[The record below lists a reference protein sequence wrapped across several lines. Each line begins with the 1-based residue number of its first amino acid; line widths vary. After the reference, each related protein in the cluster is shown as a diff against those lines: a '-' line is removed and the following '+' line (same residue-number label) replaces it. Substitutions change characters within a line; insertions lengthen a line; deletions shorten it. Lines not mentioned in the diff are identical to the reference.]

1 MGERNFK
8 QIGKYQF
15 SFDIPIDSDLL
26 LAIKLAIEKRDRTF
40 DDLATWIKTGGVL
53 KEDREKILFKID
65 VILEQNESIKLME
78 DALVA
83 VRAYKLDLKNN
94 EENKK

>member
-26 LAIKLAIEKRDRTF
+26 LAIKLAMEKRDRTF
-40 DDLATWIKTGGVL
+40 DDLATLIKGGVL
-53 KEDREKILFKID
+53 KEYRDEILSKID
-65 VILEQNESIKLME
+65 IILEQNESIKLME
-78 DALVA
+78 DALIA
-83 VRAYKLDLKNN
+83 VRTYKLELKNN

>member
-15 SFDIPIDSDLL
+15 SFDIPIDSDL
-26 LAIKLAIEKRDRTF
+26 ILAIELAKAKRDKTL
-40 DDLATWIKTGGVL
+40 DDLVILIKEGIL
-53 KEDREKILFKID
+53 KEDKEKIELRLSI
-65 VILEQNESIKLME
+65 ILEQNESIKLME

-83 VRAYKLDLKNN
+83 VRTYKLELKNN